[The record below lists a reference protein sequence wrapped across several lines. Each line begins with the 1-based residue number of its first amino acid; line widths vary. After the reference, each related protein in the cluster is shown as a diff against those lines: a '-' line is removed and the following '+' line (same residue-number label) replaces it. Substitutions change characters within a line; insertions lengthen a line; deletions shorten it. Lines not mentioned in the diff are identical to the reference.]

1 MPVFEDIEQPR
12 KMHCITIIITLEGI
26 EKIIADTIITKQ
38 SKKSH
43 RRASGLKYS
52 LALPKSPF

>member
-1 MPVFEDIEQPR
+1 
-12 KMHCITIIITLEGI
+12 MHCITIIITLDGI

-38 SKKSH
+38 SKKSR

-52 LALPKSPF
+52 LALPKSSF